1 MRATIYYDSGVRVR
15 MQVAVLDQWLKKNG
29 SQYHEECYRIY
40 DGEAL
45 TYHFVGCD
53 GMEISLDRNPTH
65 LESWMDYDLF
75 RCMLEYDDD
84 ALNQPESES
93 IKNIVEALELFW
105 QAGIPTFVAGYD
117 DYNLPFNGGVDGPV
131 PWPES

>member
-1 MRATIYYDSGVRVR
+1 
-15 MQVAVLDQWLKKNG
+15 
-29 SQYHEECYRIY
+29 
-40 DGEAL
+40 
-45 TYHFVGCD
+45 
-53 GMEISLDRNPTH
+53 MEISLDRNPTH

-84 ALNQPESES
+84 AFNQPESES
-93 IKNIVEALELFW
+93 IKNIVEALQLFW
-105 QAGIPTFVAGYD
+105 QAGILTFVAGYD